1 MITFDVAQDL
11 IPKKWRFSR
20 QFFDTLT
27 RVFEKELPKAH
38 GEVHVQAV
46 SEEEI
51 RRLNR
56 MHRGK
61 DKVTDVLSFPSG
73 DLPIFGKLGDVLI
86 CYAQAERQA
95 EGDIPLEL
103 TDLLVHGILH
113 LLGYDHETPVDA
125 EEMFPLQ
132 DKIVG
137 AVLM

>member
-1 MITFDVAQDL
+1 MITFDVTQEL

-20 QFFDTLT
+20 QFLQKVTKA
-27 RVFEKELPKAH
+27 FEKYLPNAV
-38 GEVHVQAV
+38 GEVHVHAV

-73 DLPIFGKLGDVLI
+73 DLPIFGELGDVII
-86 CYAQAERQA
+86 CYPQAERQA
-95 EGDIPLEL
+95 EGDIVLEL
-103 TDLLVHGILH
+103 ADLLVHGVLH
-113 LLGYDHETPVDA
+113 LLGYDHEVPADA

-132 DKIVG
+132 DRIVG
-137 AVLM
+137 AVL

>member
-20 QFFDTLT
+20 QFFQKTAQAFQSTLPDA
-27 RVFEKELPKAH
+27 E
-38 GEVHVQAV
+38 GEVHLHVV

-73 DLPIFGKLGDVLI
+73 DLPIFGELGDVII

-113 LLGYDHETPVDA
+113 ILGYDHEVPADA
-125 EEMFPLQ
+125 EVMFPLQ

-137 AVLM
+137 TILQ

>member
-1 MITFDVAQDL
+1 MITFDVAQEL

-20 QFFDTLT
+20 QFLDNLT
-27 RVFEKELPKAH
+27 KACEKELPGAH
-38 GEVHVQAV
+38 GEVHLHAV
-46 SEEEI
+46 GEEEI

-73 DLPIFGKLGDVLI
+73 DLPVFGELGDVII

-95 EGDIPLEL
+95 EGDISLEL
-103 TDLLVHGILH
+103 ADLLVHGILH
-113 LLGYDHETPVDA
+113 LLGYDHEVPADA

-132 DKIVG
+132 DRIVA
-137 AVLM
+137 AVL